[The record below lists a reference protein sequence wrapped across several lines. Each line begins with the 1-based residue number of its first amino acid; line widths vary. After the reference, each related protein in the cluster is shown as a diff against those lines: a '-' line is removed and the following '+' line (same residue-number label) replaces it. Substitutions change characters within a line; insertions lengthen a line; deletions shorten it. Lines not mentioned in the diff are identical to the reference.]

1 MRLRSPLIAAAA
13 AAVMLAGSPVMK
25 AAADTSYQSIQLT
38 DLTLQE
44 AVEKTLGSNIDL
56 AILRLDLDSEEARLQ
71 LARFASKSINAKL
84 EMTLD
89 RALSKYES
97 LAKAEKE
104 KELKRYS
111 VEAQEKKLKLDTAR
125 AFYEVLYTQENL
137 ELKMRQFAQSEN
149 EEGKKA
155 IADAEDNFQK
165 ALSRLNEWMGESD
178 DVQWKLNE
186 SHFLPSNEL
195 PALELA
201 IEKAWQQRP
210 EILKKQAELKAFEVR
225 ANIIYLYSSLETYR
239 GQIAKNDV
247 KKAGLELIK
256 LQEAAKK
263 DVTANYGKLESALA
277 KQAEMSLAL
286 QAAEEADQKASEEYQ
301 KGRMTLAE
309 RRQAEESWYK
319 AKADYLAA
327 VYACNLAFAAYEF
340 SIGE

>member
-1 MRLRSPLIAAAA
+1 LRSPLIAAAA
-13 AAVMLAGSPVMK
+13 AVVMLTGSPAMK
-25 AAADTSYQSIQLT
+25 AAADTSYQSIQLA

-56 AILRLDLDSEEARLQ
+56 AILRLDLDSEEAKLQ
-71 LARFASKSINAKL
+71 LARFASKNIKWDTVTS
-84 EMTLD
+84 LD

-125 AFYEVLYTQENL
+125 AFYEALYMQENL
-137 ELKMRQFAQSEN
+137 DLKRRQFAQN
-149 EEGKKA
+149 ETDEGKQA
-155 IADAEDNFQK
+155 IADAEGNFRK

-178 DVQWKLNE
+178 GTQWKLNE
-186 SHFLPSNEL
+186 SHIHQSYEL
-195 PALELA
+195 PALEHA
-201 IEKAWQQRP
+201 IEKALQQRT
-210 EILKKQAELKAFEVR
+210 EILKKQAELKALEVR
-225 ANIIYLYSSLETYR
+225 ANLIYLYSSLETYR

-263 DVTANYGKLESALA
+263 DVTANYGKLESAIA
-277 KQAEMSLAL
+277 KQAEMSQAL
-286 QAAEEADQKASEEYQ
+286 KAAEESDQTAKDQYQ
-301 KGRMTLAE
+301 KGQITLTE

-327 VYACNLAFAAYEF
+327 VYACNLAMAAYEY